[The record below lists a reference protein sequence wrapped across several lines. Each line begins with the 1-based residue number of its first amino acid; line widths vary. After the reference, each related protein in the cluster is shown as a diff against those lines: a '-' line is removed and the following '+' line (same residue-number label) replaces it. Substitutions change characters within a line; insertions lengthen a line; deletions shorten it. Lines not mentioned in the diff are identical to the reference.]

1 MRAIRR
7 QLAYTL
13 DFAMCVVMNRIQS
26 RHLLDGGSLDA
37 FHAYIEQCHGLT
49 PAEYFAAPPL
59 NPDQRGEPGTGLPIL
74 RWETPVGSGFPAN
87 DRAHALLFRPH
98 PGAPTVLM
106 LHALASASDRGYRG
120 WAARFN
126 AAGWNACFVHL
137 PYHYSR
143 VPAGC
148 HNGELAI
155 SPDLVRT
162 AQGLRQG
169 VAELRQLMG
178 WLRAQGAPGFGLWAT
193 SYGGWIGALLL
204 GVEPD
209 FRFAALTRAG
219 ITQGLVER
227 HQHLT
232 FPMHVT
238 PLCGADRV
246 ILAAGLWDQLARAE
260 DIAALHRR
268 WPGSAYISAEQ
279 GHFGFRMADE
289 CFRHLVEMKML
300 K

>member
-1 MRAIRR
+1 
-7 QLAYTL
+7 
-13 DFAMCVVMNRIQS
+13 
-26 RHLLDGGSLDA
+26 
-37 FHAYIEQCHGLT
+37 
-49 PAEYFAAPPL
+49 
-59 NPDQRGEPGTGLPIL
+59 
-74 RWETPVGSGFPAN
+74 
-87 DRAHALLFRPH
+87 
-98 PGAPTVLM
+98 
-106 LHALASASDRGYRG
+106 
-120 WAARFN
+120 
-126 AAGWNACFVHL
+126 
-137 PYHYSR
+137 
-143 VPAGC
+143 
-148 HNGELAI
+148 
-155 SPDLVRT
+155 
-162 AQGLRQG
+162 
-169 VAELRQLMG
+169 MG

-209 FRFAALTRAG
+209 FRFAALQTPIVNIAHAIWESGAARHMRAQLTRAG